1 MSDGVGHATVG
12 VVAIE
17 KCQAVARSLLW
28 PASTPTLLT
37 ANAVLLA
44 LLPGSG
50 STMPAACVHTNAR
63 VPPLPAVVLYPTTTP
78 RSSIA
83 VAALVWPPSV
93 PRSTRP
99 PVELQTKACVS
110 NTPLFAASGVVLEP
124 ITIPALLTATA
135 WLELPPNDPRSI
147 IPPDCVHTN
156 ARLSTSPA
164 VVLRPTTTPASLTE
178 IAALLLPA
186 SVP

>member
-1 MSDGVGHATVG
+1 MSDGVGHAIVG

-17 KCQAVARSLLW
+17 KCHAVARSLLW

-37 ANAVLLA
+37 ANAVLLQ

-63 VPPLPAVVLYPTTTP
+63 VPPSPWVVLYPTTTP

-93 PRSTRP
+93 PRSTSRP
-99 PVELQTKACVS
+99 AAVQTKACVS
-110 NTPLFAASGVVLEP
+110 KRPLSAASAVVLEP
-124 ITIPALLTATA
+124 ITIPALLMAVA
-135 WLELPPNDPRSI
+135 WLDLPPSDPRSI

-156 ARLSTSPA
+156 
-164 VVLRPTTTPASLTE
+164 
-178 IAALLLPA
+178 
-186 SVP
+186 

>member
-1 MSDGVGHATVG
+1 MSDGVGHAIVG
-12 VVAIE
+12 VAAIE
-17 KCQAVARSLLW
+17 KCHAVARSLLW
-28 PASTPTLLT
+28 PASRPALLT
-37 ANAVLLA
+37 ATAVLLA

-50 STMPAACVHTNAR
+50 STMPAACGQTNAR
-63 VPPLPAVVLYPTTTP
+63 VPPSPWVVLYRTTTP

-83 VAALVWPPSV
+83 VAPLVWPPSA
-93 PRSTRP
+93 PMSTRP
-99 PVELQTKACVS
+99 PVEVQTKSCVS

-135 WLELPPNDPRSI
+135 WLDLPPNDPRSI

-164 VVLRPTTTPASLTE
+164 VVLRPTTTPASLTAS
-178 IAALLLPA
+178 AAL
-186 SVP
+186 

>member
-1 MSDGVGHATVG
+1 MSDGVGHAIVG

-17 KCQAVARSLLW
+17 KCHAVARSLLW
-28 PASTPTLLT
+28 PASTPALLT
-37 ANAVLLA
+37 TNAVLLA

-50 STMPAACVHTNAR
+50 STMPAASVHTNAR
-63 VPPLPAVVLYPTTTP
+63 VPPSPWVVLYPTTTP

-124 ITIPALLTATA
+124 ITIPALLMATA
-135 WLELPPNDPRSI
+135 WLDLPPRDPRSL
-147 IPPDCVHTN
+147 IPPDCAPQH
-156 ARLSTSPA
+156 
-164 VVLRPTTTPASLTE
+164 ASLSRS
-178 IAALLLPA
+178 P
-186 SVP
+186 